1 MVSRQLP
8 TQQLGLAGQPAYC
21 LLETLQRLQLAA
33 QPAILPVQPTGLPVQ
48 GTDFPAQRLD
58 RVLLLPRPFQRLAQ
72 PGARPGRRSL
82 RRSFRPAKR
91 RDLPAQRHEL
101 VLLLLRAL
109 QRLSQPGVLSRQR
122 PDRVLAGLRRRR
134 GLGRL
139 VLLSRRR
146 GRRILPG
153 LRRLQGFAQPEDFH
167 AQRHDRA
174 ALARLD
180 AGLRK
185 ELLQPRHF
193 RLVEQ
198 RVLRRAADFL
208 RLLDGRLA
216 VLKKRADKV
225 ELGLPQLCRDVGG
238 GGSPCFELP
247 VYPRHEQ
254 HVTQSRLNRGGSGK
268 QGFGKRVAQ
277 AAEAHLVDGPLL
289 FEEIQ
294 DLPHPVPVACRQ
306 IEPGQRRVHAS
317 LSRNFKLKCG

>member
-21 LLETLQRLQLAA
+21 RLDALQRLQLAA

-58 RVLLLPRPFQRLAQ
+58 RVLLLPRPFQRLAL

-82 RRSFRPAKR
+82 CRSFRPAKR

-109 QRLSQPGVLSRQR
+109 QRLAQPGVLSRQR
-122 PDRVLAGLRRRR
+122 ADRVLAGLRRRR

-146 GRRILPG
+146 GGRILPG

-174 ALARLD
+174 ALARID

-208 RLLDGRLA
+208 RLLDGRLQFVP
-216 VLKKRADKV
+216 VLV
-225 ELGLPQLCRDVGG
+225 ELRLQGTRTGTGIHLRPAQPLRARRRRHRRRPETVPRLDWRQGRPEILVAHRHARDN
-238 GGSPCFELP
+238 SESRAALP
-247 VYPRHEQ
+247 VSCIGCP
-254 HVTQSRLNRGGSGK
+254 K
-268 QGFGKRVAQ
+268 
-277 AAEAHLVDGPLL
+277 
-289 FEEIQ
+289 
-294 DLPHPVPVACRQ
+294 
-306 IEPGQRRVHAS
+306 
-317 LSRNFKLKCG
+317 